1 MPAAHLTLTLLL
13 LPHSNVFFRKKSTL
27 KGISW
32 QFVRSYRN
40 NAGLPRQRVL
50 ASLGS
55 ANLPLKELKPMA
67 KAIERAL
74 LERASLFSDEI
85 DPIHLS
91 STAAYWVDRVYR
103 QIARDDRFRYPQ
115 FVSPSKAPKSSSQ
128 NVIPGKP
135 ESVLIDQIEHTH
147 DAILGP
153 LLVAKAAWEQ
163 LELTQC
169 LRHLGFNHKQITAA
183 AASVMS
189 RLVRPSSEYA
199 MVQWIPTTAMPEL
212 LGDEVLD
219 LDHQHFYR
227 ISDKLL
233 KHQAGI
239 ETHLR
244 SQTQKLFA
252 PERTILLYDLTNT
265 YFEGQAEGNPKAK
278 RGKSKEKR
286 NDCPLVVLG
295 VVYDGNGI
303 ALAHKTF
310 SGNMNDGK
318 SLVEMAQSLKDI
330 RNTTELASEQEE
342 LYKTRTLVI
351 VDAGVA
357 TAANLALLRDNG
369 FSYLVNDSRKQRGRY
384 HPELSDQHAFER
396 LPNRENKSPVE
407 IRLLQE
413 LTLDASANPTNKTSE
428 EVLDTIL
435 LCRSAGRLE
444 KEKAMFSKAEERF
457 QEAAVKLD
465 ERLKK
470 GLLKESKK
478 IQQAIGRLKAQHPR
492 VQRLY
497 AIELS
502 DATEPMVGLS
512 WERNDIA
519 YRENEDLFGCYALR
533 TDRQDLTPAELWR
546 VYISLTQAEEG
557 FRALKTDLGLRPNYH
572 QKEERVDGHIFISML
587 AYQLWKWVREK
598 LDVSGDRRDWTTIR
612 RLLETHCYSTLI
624 VPLADGSIHHLRK
637 AGRAEAQQREI
648 YNKLGIE
655 TSRLI
660 KSNRTMKPM
669 S

>member
-1 MPAAHLTLTLLL
+1 MRPVCL
-13 LPHSNVFFRKKSTL
+13 
-27 KGISW
+27 
-32 QFVRSYRN
+32 
-40 NAGLPRQRVL
+40 RQRVL
-50 ASLGS
+50 ASLGL

-85 DPIHLS
+85 NPIHLS
-91 STAAYWVDRVYR
+91 NTAAYWVDRVYR

-115 FVSPSKAPKSSSQ
+115 FVSPYKAPNSSSQ
-128 NVIPGKP
+128 NAISGNL
-135 ESVLIDQIEHTH
+135 ESVFIDQIEHTH
-147 DAILGP
+147 DAMLGP

-163 LELTQC
+163 LDLTQC
-169 LRHLGFNHKQITAA
+169 LRDLGFNNKQITAA

-189 RLVRPSSEYA
+189 RFVRPSSEYA

-233 KHQAGI
+233 KHQASI
-239 ETHLR
+239 EAHLR

-265 YFEGQAEGNPKAK
+265 YFEGQAEANPKAK
-278 RGKSKEKR
+278 RGMSKEKR
-286 NDCPLVVLG
+286 HDCPLVVLG

-330 RNTTELASEQEE
+330 RDTTELASEQEE

-357 TAANLALLRDNG
+357 TADNLTLLRDNG

-384 HPELSDQHAFER
+384 HPEFSDQQAFEP
-396 LPNRENKSPVE
+396 LPGRESKSPVE
-407 IRLLQE
+407 IRILQE
-413 LTLDASANPTNKTSE
+413 LALVSGTQTNKSAK

-465 ERLKK
+465 ERLKN

-492 VQRLY
+492 VQRFY

-502 DATEPMVGLS
+502 DASKPMIGLS
-512 WERNDIA
+512 WERNDVA
-519 YRENEDLFGCYALR
+519 SQENEDLFGCYALR
-533 TDRQDLTPAELWR
+533 TDRQDLMPAELWR

-572 QKEERVDGHIFISML
+572 QKEERVDGHIFITML

-598 LDVSGDRRDWTTIR
+598 LDGSGDRRDWTTIR

-624 VPLADGSIHHLRK
+624 VPRADGSIHHLRK

-660 KSNRTMKPM
+660 KSNRIMKPM